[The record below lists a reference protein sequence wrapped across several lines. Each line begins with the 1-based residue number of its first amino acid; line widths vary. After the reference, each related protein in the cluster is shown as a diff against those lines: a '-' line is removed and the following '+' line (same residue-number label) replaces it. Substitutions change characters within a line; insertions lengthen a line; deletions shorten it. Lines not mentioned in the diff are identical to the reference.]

1 MEALDALLVQ
11 SPQAELP
18 SSSQLS
24 AAQSLGGLA
33 VARARQKASGFGP
46 RFGRSLI
53 LEICWLLR
61 ELYQVFFLKYSDI
74 IFSDVKHDPA
84 WRLHRCTYVF

>member
-1 MEALDALLVQ
+1 MEALDALLAQ
-11 SPQAELP
+11 SPKAELP

-33 VARARQKASGFGP
+33 VARARQKALAFGP

-53 LEICWLLR
+53 LEIGLLLT
-61 ELYQVFFLKYSDI
+61 ELYQVFSPI
-74 IFSDVKHDPA
+74 
-84 WRLHRCTYVF
+84 R